1 MATDNPLFEP
11 AADVFATK
19 YGLLGLLQPE
29 YLAPVV
35 PWGKARV
42 LIAPE
47 LSR

>member
-1 MATDNPLFEP
+1 MATNYPLFEP

-19 YGLLGLLQPE
+19 YGLLVLLQPE
-29 YLAPVV
+29 YLAPIL
-35 PWGKARV
+35 PWSKARV

>member
-1 MATDNPLFEP
+1 LATNTPLFEP

-29 YLAPVV
+29 YFVPIL
-35 PWGKARV
+35 PWGKARL